1 MPNAPPSVE
10 KNIGKFNLVF
20 SVAGVPG
27 GCKSFHRK
35 KTAPGCGAKR
45 ARFLP
50 FRRLRGALA
59 RMPGQSAKTVGH
71 SRWDARCPV
80 RVSVW

>member
-20 SVAGVPG
+20 SVAGVPC
-27 GCKSFHRK
+27 GCKSFHRM
-35 KTAPGCGAKR
+35 KTALGCGAKR

-50 FRRLRGALA
+50 FRMLRGALA
-59 RMPGQSAKTVGH
+59 RMPGQSTKTFGR
-71 SRWDARCPV
+71 SR
-80 RVSVW
+80 